1 MMRLPGRKSLRR
13 VMRPVERMLFPGAIV
28 LGYHRVADGSWDP
41 LQLQVQSVNFI
52 QQLEVLRELREVIS
66 LTELVQRHAKGER
79 LDKYAVLTFD
89 DGYADFADTVVPIA
103 KRSSSPVTVFVA
115 SGSTGQSFWWE
126 ELATLL
132 GRCGEGDISLSLSV
146 GASEVMTFSQLEQ
159 AESRAQAVNAIAA
172 RLSAADPGAID
183 SVLAQLRSWAGPVD
197 FSPRDGRPMSAEALT
212 EVAQVPLVE
221 VGAHTVSHCF
231 LERLTPAE
239 QRREITQSK
248 RDLERLCSRPVSVF
262 SYPNGS
268 HTTEAVKILRELD
281 FSCACASADGV
292 FSPRTDPYKIP
303 RIWAPDLPGNE
314 FRNWLG
320 GWIQDPRVVKRK
332 KSPHVRK

>member
-66 LTELVQRHAKGER
+66 LTELVQRHAKGEQ

-115 SGSTGQSFWWE
+115 SGSTSQSFWWE

-132 GRCGEGDISLSLSV
+132 GRCGEGDSSLSLSV

-172 RLSAADPGAID
+172 RLSAADQGAID
-183 SVLAQLRSWAGPVD
+183 SVLAQLRSWAGPAQR
-197 FSPRDGRPMSAEALT
+197 SPLGGMPMSAEALAR
-212 EVAQVPLVE
+212 VAQDALVE
-221 VGAHTVSHCF
+221 IGAHTVSHCF

-239 QRREITQSK
+239 QRREIAQSK
-248 RDLERLCSRPVSVF
+248 RDLERLCGRPISVF

-268 HTTEAVKILRELD
+268 YSSQTIKILRELG
-281 FSCACASADGV
+281 FSCACASRDGS
-292 FSPRTDPYKIP
+292 FSPRTDPYMIP
-303 RIWAPDLPGNE
+303 RIWAPDLPGAE

-320 GWIQDPRVVKRK
+320 GWISGAGVAKR
-332 KSPHVRK
+332 S